1 MECPA
6 HFVAGLRAFARGVI
20 LWTELPDEE
29 RPMPLPELPGEEGL
43 MLLPA
48 LSGEERPQLPSPSE
62 TPGRG

>member
-6 HFVAGLRAFARGVI
+6 HFVAGLRAFAGGVI

-29 RPMPLPELPGEEGL
+29 RPMPLPELPGEEGP
-43 MLLPA
+43 MLRPKLPDEKGSM
-48 LSGEERPQLPSPSE
+48 LPSE